1 LVNYGGVW
9 QAKGMTES
17 SRPYLSVTVSLFTSF
32 DSHSAS
38 LPSAAHLSQ
47 GSAVTADFGMGLWV
61 VTRKANEDEA
71 YRAAPTG
78 RRVLPSSLVRSEE
91 SLADTARRILKEEL
105 GIDVS
110 YRLRQNRIFDDLAS
124 KSKSRIISI
133 NFWAYTHI
141 DALAPL
147 LGGKDQVGIEL
158 VSSTEFLDNWAA
170 MTNLEKFDG
179 VSRFGLRFAADKPNA
194 HRKQLTKELWAEEI
208 LDDGCDAM
216 VFYGWRDIRYGFTGR
231 FDPFRFIGTQTLPH
245 EFRLTELRELYEVVR
260 GQRIQADQ
268 FRRMVTGS
276 SGYIES
282 AGATDLSGTRPGKPA
297 SLFRLKD
304 WAIPKTGFQPL

>member
-1 LVNYGGVW
+1 MPETSYP
-9 QAKGMTES
+9 
-17 SRPYLSVTVSLFTSF
+17 RLSVTVCLFTSF

-47 GSAVTADFGMGLWV
+47 GSAGTANFGTGLWV
-61 VTRKANEDEA
+61 VTRKANDEEA
-71 YRAAPTG
+71 YRAVPTG

-91 SLADTARRILKEEL
+91 SLADTARRILQDEL

-124 KSKSRIISI
+124 QAKSRVISI
-133 NFWAYTHI
+133 NFWAYVHI

-158 VSSTEFLDNWAA
+158 VSSSEFLDYWAV
-170 MTNLEKFDG
+170 MTKLKKFDG
-179 VSRFGLRFAADKPNA
+179 VSRFGLRFATDEPNA
-194 HRKQLTKELWAEEI
+194 HRKQLTQDLWGEEI
-208 LDDGCDAM
+208 LDDGGDAM
-216 VFYGWRDIRYGFTGR
+216 VFYSWRDIRYGFTSR
-231 FDPFRFIGTQTLPH
+231 FDPFRFIGTQTLAR

-260 GQRIQADQ
+260 GQKIQADQ

-276 SGYIES
+276 TGYVEP

-297 SLFRLKD
+297 SLFRLKK
-304 WAIPKTGFQPL
+304 WAIPKTGLQSVS